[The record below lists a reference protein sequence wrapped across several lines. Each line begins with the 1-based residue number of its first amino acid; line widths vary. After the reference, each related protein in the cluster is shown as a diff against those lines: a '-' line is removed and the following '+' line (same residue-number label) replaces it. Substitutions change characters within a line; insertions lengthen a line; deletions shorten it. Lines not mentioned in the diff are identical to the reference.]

1 MAPRRPTGPT
11 KTVQQNPRRR
21 RGFERAV
28 TLVGKELRTPAEKR
42 GFAETK
48 LLTHWAEIVG
58 PDIADMAVPV
68 KVKFGRGFGG
78 TLVLLTTGAKAP
90 ILEMSREAIIT
101 RVNACYG
108 YSAIKDVQ
116 VTQTAPTGFAEGQV
130 AFASIKPKAKLAPD
144 PARLKKATEGLGQIT
159 DPVLRDALRKL
170 AGNIVSNINR

>member
-1 MAPRRPTGPT
+1 MASRPTTPT
-11 KTVQQNPRRR
+11 QPNPRRR

-28 TLVGKELRTPAEKR
+28 TLVGPELKTSAEKR

-48 LLTHWAEIVG
+48 LLTHWTEIVG
-58 PDIADMAVPV
+58 PDVADMAVPV
-68 KVKFGRGFGG
+68 RVKYGRGFGG

-90 ILEMSREAIIT
+90 MLEMAREQIIT

-116 VTQTAPTGFAEGQV
+116 VTQTAATGFAEGQV
-130 AFASIKPKAKLAPD
+130 AFTASKPKPKPTPD
-144 PARLKKATEGLGQIT
+144 PARLEKATEGLDQIN

-170 AGNIVSNINR
+170 AGNIVTQTNR

>member
-1 MAPRRPTGPT
+1 MAARPMNTT
-11 KTVQQNPRRR
+11 SSNPRRR

-28 TLVGKELRTPAEKR
+28 TLVGPELKTPAEKR

-48 LLTHWAEIVG
+48 LLTHWPEIVG
-58 PDIADMAVPV
+58 PEIAEMAVPV

-78 TLVLLTTGAKAP
+78 TLVLLSTGAKAP
-90 ILEMSREAIIT
+90 MLEMAREAIIT

-116 VTQTAPTGFAEGQV
+116 VTQTAATGFAEGQV
-130 AFASIKPKAKLAPD
+130 AFTASRPKAKPAPD
-144 PARLKKATEGLGQIT
+144 PARLARATAGLDQIN

-170 AGNIVSNINR
+170 AGNIVTQTNR

>member
-1 MAPRRPTGPT
+1 MAARPTTG
-11 KTVQQNPRRR
+11 KYENPRRR

-48 LLTHWAEIVG
+48 LLTHWADIVG
-58 PDIADMAVPV
+58 RDIAEMALPV

-78 TLVLLTTGAKAP
+78 TLVLLTTGSKAP
-90 ILEMSREAIIT
+90 LLEMQREDIIT

-108 YSAIKDVQ
+108 YSAIKDVI

-130 AFASIKPKAKLAPD
+130 AFAPAAPKAKPAPD
-144 PARLKKATEGLGQIT
+144 PARLEQATKGLDTID

-170 AGNIVSNINR
+170 AGNIVTNVNC

>member
-1 MAPRRPTGPT
+1 MAARRTTASPE
-11 KTVQQNPRRR
+11 NPRRR

-28 TLVGKELRTPAEKR
+28 TLVGRELKTPAEKR

-58 PDIADMAVPV
+58 PDIAEMALPV

-78 TLVLLTTGAKAP
+78 TLVLLTMGSKAP
-90 ILEMSREAIIT
+90 MLEMSREAIIT

-116 VTQTAPTGFAEGQV
+116 ITQTAPTGFAEGQV
-130 AFASIKPKAKLAPD
+130 AFAAAKPKSKPAPD
-144 PARLKKATEGLGQIT
+144 PARLAQATQGLSEIE
-159 DPVLRDALRKL
+159 DPTLREALRKL
-170 AGNIVSNINR
+170 AGHIVTNKNR